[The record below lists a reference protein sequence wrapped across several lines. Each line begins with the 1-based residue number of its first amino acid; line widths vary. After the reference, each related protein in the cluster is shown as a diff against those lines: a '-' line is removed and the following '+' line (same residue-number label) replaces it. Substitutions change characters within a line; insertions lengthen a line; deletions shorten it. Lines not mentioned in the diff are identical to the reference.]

1 MANTKWVLS
10 GSELGW
16 IALALN
22 REIAE
27 LREENKQMSYTNDS
41 LYELG
46 ELAIANRERLATKI
60 MDIKNAKVKRIEIV

>member
-10 GSELGW
+10 GAELGW

-46 ELAIANRERLATKI
+46 ELAITNRERLATKI